1 MRIAIGVALLGSL
14 FSAGLTATET
24 TPIRSIL
31 SLDHN
36 LAGKLSEVATVGTLA
51 ATPMWVAQD
60 GCLAYIDD
68 GDAAIVLFT
77 TNASVLCGLF
87 QAGDRIQVTGQFWIF
102 RGAEEVHVTAA
113 AKLGHQSVPPTRDT
127 MSSEALDGLHYAQ
140 RVRVAGNL
148 VVPPDFLTRG
158 AVLHDRSGQIRVY
171 VREDLF
177 QDRTFADRF
186 LQGGNIEITA
196 FVRKYQERPD
206 LPVEYNLVPQ
216 SASDFRFAPL
226 PPYRQILIGAAIVVT
241 TFLIGYLWV
250 RQRASE
256 KRANAMKA
264 VNDALME
271 ASELKS
277 QFVAN
282 VSHEIRTPM
291 NGIIGMSTLLLET
304 PLNAEQRD
312 YAETALGSAES
323 LLALIEDILDFSKIE
338 ANKLEISNEP
348 FNIRGT
354 VADVMK
360 MFSHRAASKS
370 IGLKVFVSEDVPDT
384 MQGDPLRIR
393 QVLVNLVGNAVKFTE
408 SGAVEVSVSRT
419 ISTSPAV
426 QLLFRVSDTGIGFP
440 EHVRVRL
447 FRPFVQGD
455 GSMTRKFGGSG
466 LGLAIS
472 KRLID
477 LMGGDIQVESA
488 PGKGSTFTFTLS
500 LDPCDPQPNTEA
512 VEQVSVSDLRCAT

>member
-1 MRIAIGVALLGSL
+1 MRIAIGVALVGSL
-14 FSAGLTATET
+14 LSAGLTATET

-36 LAGKLSEVATVGTLA
+36 LAGQLPELVTVGTLA
-51 ATPMWVAQD
+51 ATPMLVAQD

-68 GDAAIVLFT
+68 GEAAIVLFAP
-77 TNASVLCGLF
+77 NASVLCGPF

-102 RGAEEVHVTAA
+102 RGAEEIHVTAA
-113 AKLGHQSVPPTRDT
+113 AKLDRHSVPPARDT
-127 MSSEALDGLHYAQ
+127 MSREALDGLHYAQ
-140 RVRVAGNL
+140 RVRVAGSL
-148 VVPPDFLTRG
+148 AVPPDFITHG
-158 AVLHDRSGQIRVY
+158 AVLTDRSGQIRVY
-171 VREDLF
+171 VREELF
-177 QDRTFADRF
+177 HDRDFADRF
-186 LQGGNIEITA
+186 LRGGNVEITA
-196 FVRKYQERPD
+196 FVRKYQERSD

-216 SASDFRFAPL
+216 SASDLRFAPL
-226 PPYRQILIGAAIVVT
+226 PPYRQILIGGAIVVT
-241 TFLIGYLWV
+241 TFLIAYLWV

-304 PLNAEQRD
+304 PLNEEQRD
-312 YAETALGSAES
+312 YAETALQSAES
-323 LLALIEDILDFSKIE
+323 LLSLIEDILDFSKIE

-348 FNIRGT
+348 FNVRENAGG
-354 VADVMK
+354 VVK
-360 MFSHRAASKS
+360 MFAHRAVSKN
-370 IGLKVFVSEDVPDT
+370 IGLKASVSEDVPEILL
-384 MQGDPLRIR
+384 GDPLRIR

-408 SGAVEVSVSRT
+408 SGEVGVSVSR
-419 ISTSPAV
+419 SESASASV
-426 QLLFRVSDTGIGFP
+426 RLLFRVSDTGIGFH
-440 EHVRVRL
+440 EHVRERL

-466 LGLAIS
+466 LGLAIC
-472 KRLID
+472 KKLID

-500 LDPCDPQPNTEA
+500 LDRCDPAPGPVA
-512 VEQVSVSDLRCAT
+512 DEQVSVSDLRCAT

>member
-1 MRIAIGVALLGSL
+1 MRSAIGVALVGSL
-14 FSAGLTATET
+14 LSVGLTAAET
-24 TPIRSIL
+24 MPIRSIL

-36 LAGKLSEVATVGTLA
+36 LAGKLPELVTVGTLA
-51 ATPMWVAQD
+51 ATPMLVAQD

-77 TNASVLCGLF
+77 TNSSVLCGPF
-87 QAGDRIQVTGQFWIF
+87 QAGDRIRVTGQFWIF

-113 AKLGHQSVPPTRDT
+113 AKLDHQSVPPARDT

-140 RVRVAGNL
+140 RVRVAGKL
-148 VVPPDFLTRG
+148 VVPPDFITHG
-158 AVLHDRSGQIRVY
+158 AVLADRSGQIRVY
-171 VREDLF
+171 VREELF
-177 QDRTFADRF
+177 QDREFADRF
-186 LQGGNIEITA
+186 LRAGNVEVTA

-206 LPVEYNLVPQ
+206 LPLEYNLVPQ
-216 SASDFRFAPL
+216 SVSDFRFAPL
-226 PPYRQILIGAAIVVT
+226 PPYRQMLIGAAMALATV
-241 TFLIGYLWV
+241 LIAFLWV

-256 KRANAMKA
+256 KRVNAMKA

-291 NGIIGMSTLLLET
+291 NGIIGMSSLLLET

-312 YAETALGSAES
+312 YAETALQSAES
-323 LLALIEDILDFSKIE
+323 LLSLIEDILDFSKIE
-338 ANKLEISNEP
+338 ANRLEIGNEP
-348 FNIRGT
+348 FHIRDT
-354 VADVMK
+354 IADVVK
-360 MFSHRAASKS
+360 MLSHRATSKN
-370 IGLKVFVSEDVPDT
+370 IGLEASVAEDVPET
-384 MQGDPLRIR
+384 MLGDALRIR

-408 SGAVEVSVSRT
+408 SGAVIVSVNR
-419 ISTSPAV
+419 AV
-426 QLLFRVSDTGIGFP
+426 SCSASIQLLVRVSDTGIGFP
-440 EHVRVRL
+440 EHVRSRL
-447 FRPFVQGD
+447 FQPFVQGD
-455 GSMTRKFGGSG
+455 GSMTRRFGGSG

-477 LMGGDIQVESA
+477 LMGGDIQVESV

-500 LDPCDPQPNTEA
+500 LGGCDPAPGPDA